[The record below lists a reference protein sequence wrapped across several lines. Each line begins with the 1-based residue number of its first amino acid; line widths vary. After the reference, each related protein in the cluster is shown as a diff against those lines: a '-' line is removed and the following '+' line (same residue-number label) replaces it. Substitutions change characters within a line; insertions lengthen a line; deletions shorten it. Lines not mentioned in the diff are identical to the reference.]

1 MATLTVNTTKD
12 ASAIGN
18 VDNSAI
24 TFDWNGKDPHHPVGV
39 LNGAVYK
46 GRSLIY
52 FPISFTGINKITS
65 AVMWV
70 RSTSYHNAAGSNASK
85 TLKVARHN
93 RTWTE
98 NTGDGGEN
106 DWSNSSATYEAW
118 TGVNSAGV
126 DYFTYAGGTDQYGV
140 AITTTNGLDA
150 NEVSKSVGVLS
161 DGTWVSIN
169 ITGIVRAWQSG
180 AANNGVLLYNNNET
194 GETHYMEFGSRE
206 LSGYVPYVVLTYD
219 TNTGPTATTINSPTG
234 GARQDGKV
242 VFNMTMVDADTTDY
256 VTEYE
261 IQVSPTSAFT
271 TISYTNANT
280 ISTSSKTISVTV
292 NGTLGLNTLTIYYW
306 RARLKDSG
314 GVWSPYSAGTDT
326 FQINS
331 APSTPTSLS
340 PTGNAVVTTQTPS
353 FSGTSSDS
361 DAGDYTK
368 YVNIVVYKS
377 SDNSVAWSS
386 GDVLLTANG
395 AFSVTSG
402 VSLAL
407 GTAYYWRAF
416 TKDTFALSSSTS
428 SSASFS
434 TFAGGASLTTPN
446 DDTGTGWVKTLTPV
460 LTFTTPAS
468 ITSYTI
474 RIYDTSGALYRTIGP
489 TSATGTSVSYTYAG
503 TPSLNW
509 NNRYFWT
516 AQYVASGVT
525 SAESPQAMFHVN
537 SSPVAVQIAPT
548 DGQAVGTLDPSF
560 EIQFSDADLSAGLA
574 DSPTKLEVEVTRVTD
589 GVKMYDLEKT
599 TGLTTGTNTINKAN
613 STVTAGPGGATL
625 TKEVIYRYRARY
637 TDDSGTALSN
647 LGEYS
652 SYRNF
657 KPTDGPVNTSVVV
670 QTSDLTSGAINKP
683 NPVVQY
689 TYTGFNSKA
698 QIQSRVIIRNSTTN
712 AVIYDSGFLVN
723 AVTSGATATMSV
735 AAGYLVNTTS
745 VIFDIISRDSDSVDS
760 ATASSPTYT
769 TNWTV
774 PGGVDGVSA
783 TVEDGSV
790 VVRWDESTDSLF
802 SKYQVYRRE
811 YGTTGLWSTLGDVG
825 SKLTTFYTDYTS
837 AISKSYEY
845 RVTQF
850 VDYGASTLVES
861 SFEEAITSV
870 SNPSEDNWFI
880 VPQGRADLAV
890 ELYAQSEDRQAPFQ
904 EEIFEPFG
912 RDRKVVV
919 RTARYGVE
927 GSFEAF
933 IPSDEVASKMAKIDE
948 IIALNTPVYL
958 KDPFGAVLNVYLG
971 APSLSYQPTGH
982 LVANISYIE
991 VR

>member
-1 MATLTVNTTKD
+1 MATTTVNTTKD

-18 VDNSAI
+18 VDNSAV

-46 GRSLIY
+46 GRSIIY

-65 AVMWV
+65 AVMTI
-70 RSTSYHNAAGSNASK
+70 RATSYHNAFGSNSSK
-85 TLKVARHN
+85 TLKVARHL
-93 RTWTE
+93 RSWTE
-98 NTGDGGEN
+98 NSGDGGEN

-118 TGVNSAGV
+118 SGVNSAGV
-126 DYFTYAGGTDQYGV
+126 DYATYAGGTDQYGV
-140 AITTTNGLDA
+140 EITTTNGLDS

-161 DGTWVSIN
+161 DGDTITVN
-169 ITGIVRAWQSG
+169 ITGIVRSWQSG
-180 AANNGVLLYNNNET
+180 SANNGVLLYNNNET
-194 GETHYMEFGSRE
+194 AETHYMEFGSRE
-206 LSGYVPYVVLTYD
+206 LSGYTPSLTITYD
-219 TNTGPTATTINSPTG
+219 TNTGPSATTINSPTG
-234 GARQDGKV
+234 GARQDGRV

-271 TISYTNANT
+271 TIAYSNTST
-280 ISTSSKTISVTV
+280 ISTTSKTITVSV
-292 NGTLGLNTLTIYYW
+292 NGTLGLNTLTLYYW

-331 APSTPTSLS
+331 APSTPTGLS
-340 PTGNAVVTTQTPS
+340 PTGGTVVSTQTPS

-368 YVNIVVYKS
+368 YVKVTIYNSSTNAVVW
-377 SDNSVAWSS
+377 DS

-395 AFSVTSG
+395 AFAVTSG

-407 GTAYYWRAF
+407 GTSYYWRAS
-416 TKDTFALSSSTS
+416 TKDTFGLTSSTS

-468 ITSYTI
+468 ITNYTI
-474 RIYDTSGALYRTIGP
+474 KIYDTSGAPYRTIGP
-489 TSATGTSVSYTYAG
+489 TSATGTTVSYTYAG
-503 TPSLNW
+503 TPALNW

-516 AQYVASGVT
+516 AQYTASGVA
-525 SAESPQAMFHVN
+525 SAESSQAMFHVN
-537 SSPVAVQIAPT
+537 SSPVAVQISPT
-548 DGQAVGTLDPSF
+548 DGQAVGTVDPSF
-560 EIQFSDADLSAGLA
+560 ELQFSDADLSAGLA

-589 GVKMYDLEKT
+589 GEKMYDLAKT
-599 TGLTTGTNTINKAN
+599 TGLTTGTNTMNKAN

-625 TKEVIYRYRARY
+625 TKEILYRYRARY
-637 TDDSGTALSN
+637 TDNSGTALSN
-647 LGEYS
+647 LGAYS
-652 SYRNF
+652 SYRTF
-657 KPTDGPVNTSVVV
+657 KPTDGPVNTVVV
-670 QTSDLTSGAINKP
+670 VNSTDLTSGAINKP
-683 NPVVQY
+683 NPTVQY

-698 QIQSRVIIRNSTTN
+698 QIQSRVIIRNSSTN

-723 AVTSGATATMSV
+723 AAASATTATMSIP
-735 AAGYLVNTTS
+735 AGYLVNTTS

-760 ATASSPTYT
+760 AIASSPTYT
-769 TNWTV
+769 TAWTV

-783 TVEDGSV
+783 TVENGSV
-790 VVRWDESTDSLF
+790 VIRWDESTNALF
-802 SKYQVYRRE
+802 AKYRVYRRE
-811 YGTTGLWSTLGDVG
+811 YGLTGAWSTLGDV
-825 SKLTTFYTDYTS
+825 SVKETNFYTDYTS
-837 AISKSYEY
+837 AVNKSYEY

-861 SFEEAITSV
+861 SFDEAITSV
-870 SNPSEDNWFI
+870 SNPSGDNWFI
-880 VPQGRADLAV
+880 VPQGRSDLAI
-890 ELYAQSEDRQAPFQ
+890 ELYAQGEDRQAPFQ

-912 RDRKVVV
+912 RERKVVV
-919 RTARYGVE
+919 RTARYGTE

-933 IPSDEVASKMAKIDE
+933 IPSDEVADKMSKINE
-948 IIALNTPVYL
+948 IIDLMTPVYL
-958 KDPFGAVLNVYLG
+958 KDPFGAVLNVYIG

>member
-1 MATLTVNTTKD
+1 MASTTLNTTKD

-18 VDNSAI
+18 VDNTAI

-46 GRSLIY
+46 GRSIIY
-52 FPISFTGINKITS
+52 FPVSFTGITKITS
-65 AVMWV
+65 AVMTL
-70 RSTSYHNAAGSNASK
+70 RATSYHNAFGSNASK
-85 TLKVARHN
+85 TLKVARHL
-93 RTWTE
+93 RSWTE

-106 DWSNSSATYEAW
+106 DWSNSSATYEDW
-118 TGVNSAGV
+118 SGVNSAGV
-126 DYFTYAGGTDQYGV
+126 DYATYAGGTDAYGV
-140 AITTTNGLDA
+140 AITTTNGLDP
-150 NEVSKSVGVLS
+150 NEVYKSVGVLS
-161 DGTWVSIN
+161 DGDTITVN
-169 ITGIVRAWQSG
+169 ITGIVRSWQGG

-194 GETHYMEFGSRE
+194 AETHYMEFGSRE
-206 LSGYVPYVVLTYD
+206 LSGYVPSLTITYD
-219 TNTGPTATTINSPTG
+219 TNSGPTSTTINSPTA
-234 GARQDGKV
+234 GARQDGRV
-242 VFNMTMVDADTTDY
+242 IFNMTMVDPDTDDY

-292 NGTLGLNTLTIYYW
+292 NGTLGLNTLTLYYW
-306 RARLKDSG
+306 RARLKDKG
-314 GVWSPYSAGTDT
+314 GIWTPYSAGTDT

-331 APSTPTSLS
+331 APSTPTGLS
-340 PTGNAVVTTQTPS
+340 PTGGTIITTQTPS
-353 FSGTSSDS
+353 LSGTSSDS

-368 YVNIVVYKS
+368 YVNVTVYLS
-377 SDNSVAWSS
+377 SNNSVVWNS

-395 AFSVTSG
+395 AFSVTCG

-407 GTAYYWRAF
+407 GTSYYWRAT
-416 TKDTFALSSSTS
+416 TKDTFGLSSSTS

-434 TFAGGASLTTPN
+434 VYAGGASLTTPN

-460 LTFTTPAS
+460 MTFTTPAS
-468 ITSYTI
+468 ITNYTI
-474 RIYDTSGALYRTIGP
+474 RIYDTSGAPYRTIGP
-489 TSATGTSVSYTYAG
+489 TSATGTTVNYTYAG
-503 TPSLNW
+503 TPALNW

-516 AQYVASGVT
+516 AQYTAAGVA

-537 SSPVAVQIAPT
+537 SSPLAVQIAPT
-548 DGQAVGTLDPSF
+548 DGQAVGTLDPTF
-560 EIQFSDADLSAGLA
+560 EIQFSDADLAAGLA
-574 DSPTKLEVEVTRVTD
+574 DSPTKLEVEVTRITD
-589 GVKMYDLEKT
+589 GFKMYDLAKT
-599 TGLTTGTNTINKAN
+599 TGLTTGTNSINKAN
-613 STVTAGPGGATL
+613 STVTAGPGGSTL
-625 TKEVIYRYRARY
+625 TKEVLYRYRARY
-637 TDDSGTALSN
+637 TDNSGAAGSQ

-670 QTSDLTSGAINKP
+670 KSTDLTSGAINKP
-683 NPVVQY
+683 NPTVQY

-698 QIQSRVIIRNSTTN
+698 QIQSRVIIRNSSNN
-712 AVIYDSGFLVN
+712 AVIYDSGFVVN
-723 AVTSGATATMSV
+723 AAASATTATM
-735 AAGYLVNTTS
+735 AIPAGYLVNGTS
-745 VIFDIISRDSDSVDS
+745 VIFDIISRDSDSVNS
-760 ATASSPTYT
+760 ATASSISYT
-769 TNWTV
+769 TNWTI

-783 TVEDGSV
+783 TVENGSV
-790 VVRWDESTDSLF
+790 VIRWDETTNGLF
-802 SKYQVYRRE
+802 SKYRVYRRE
-811 YGTTGLWSTLGDVG
+811 YGATGSWSVLGDV
-825 SKLTTFYTDYTS
+825 SPKTVNFFTDYTS
-837 AISKSYEY
+837 AVNKSYEY
-845 RVTQF
+845 RVTLF

-861 SFEEAITSV
+861 SFDDAITSV
-870 SNPSEDNWFI
+870 SNPSADNWFI
-880 VPQGRADLAV
+880 VPQGRADLAI
-890 ELYAQSEDRQAPFQ
+890 ELYAQGEDRQAPFQ

-933 IPSDEVASKMAKIDE
+933 IPSDEVAMKMAKLDE
-948 IIALNTPVYL
+948 IISLNTPVYV